1 MRKTTAAL
9 AVSMLTLTMA
19 LPAAAKPVY
28 NDTLV
33 LSWDGNSITYANGE
47 VMFDVSLDTYVD
59 CSGADLMASE
69 TWTGTVLA
77 SLDLKNSLRTAT
89 LSFETDGLDIVK
101 EGGCDVGAAA
111 MPGSIT
117 VDVAVDGS
125 TERWSDAAG
134 RTILRSGSAVLALF
148 GGVVVSAELTRVVS
162 R

>member
-1 MRKTTAAL
+1 MHKTTAAL

-28 NDTLV
+28 DDTLV

-47 VMFDVSLDTYVD
+47 VTFDVSLTMDVVCGWATLVATEAW
-59 CSGADLMASE
+59 S
-69 TWTGTVLA
+69 GTVPAVLEM
-77 SLDLKNSLRTAT
+77 KNSLRTAS
-89 LSFETDGLDIVK
+89 LSFETDRLDIVM
-101 EGGCDVGAAA
+101 EGGCDIGAAA

-125 TERWSDAAG
+125 TDRQRDAAG
-134 RTILRSGSAVLALF
+134 RTILRSGSAVLAIF
-148 GGVVVSAELTRVVS
+148 GDVAVSAELKRVVS